1 MPALRD
7 DPAAR
12 TNVPRRPQLHNLNPA
27 QQLRAGKLPR
37 RFLQLFTGSIL
48 FGASIGLVIQS
59 QLGAFPWDVL
69 HQGLAR
75 HLPITVGMGNIITG
89 VAILLLWIPL
99 RQALGL
105 GTILNA
111 VAIGVFTDVTI
122 HFLPVAETLPLQVA
136 LMIGGIL
143 LNGVATAT
151 YIGSQFGPGPRDGLM
166 TGLARVTGRSIRQVR
181 TALEVTV
188 VAAGWLLGGTL
199 GVGTLLFAIAIGPL
213 TQFFLRF
220 LTVELDLDRPE

>member
-7 DPAAR
+7 PPTAPAAGPTR
-12 TNVPRRPQLHNLNPA
+12 TPPQLHNLNPA

-37 RFLQLFTGSIL
+37 RFLQLIVGSVL
-48 FGASIGLVIQS
+48 FGASIGFVIQS

-89 VAILLLWIPL
+89 VSILLLWIPL

-111 VAIGVFTDVTI
+111 VAIGVFTDLTI
-122 HFLPVAETLPLQVA
+122 LLVPVAETLPLQGA
-136 LMIGGIL
+136 FMAGGIL
-143 LNGVATAT
+143 LNGIATAT

-166 TGLARVTGRSIRQVR
+166 TGLARVTGRSIRLVR
-181 TALEVTV
+181 TGLEAAV
-188 VAAGWLLGGTL
+188 VAVGFLLGGTL
-199 GVGTLLFAIAIGPL
+199 GVGTLLYALAIGPL

-220 LTVELDLDRPE
+220 LTVELDLE